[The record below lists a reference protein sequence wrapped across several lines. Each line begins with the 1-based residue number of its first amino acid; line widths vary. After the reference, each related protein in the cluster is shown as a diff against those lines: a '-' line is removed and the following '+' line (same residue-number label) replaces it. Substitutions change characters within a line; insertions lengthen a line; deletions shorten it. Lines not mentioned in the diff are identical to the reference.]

1 MPTFVYMTR
10 CDGCGHCVDI
20 CPSDIMHIDKTYRR
34 AYNIEPNMCWECY
47 SCVKAC
53 PQNAIDMRGYADFA
67 PLGHSVRVQRD
78 EKKGT
83 IAWRIKFRNGTEKNF
98 LSPITTKP
106 WGQAI
111 PKLAD
116 VPGPS
121 KEMRDS
127 QLLYNEPKW
136 IRMDEGGLRTLEAR
150 RSQAEERRLL
160 LMAYDTI
167 IEDGIDVL
175 VVGAGLGGSGAA
187 WEARFWGQNKK
198 IVIAEKANIDRSGA
212 VAQGLYAINCYMGT
226 RWGENNPE
234 DHVRY
239 ARIDLMGL
247 VREDLLFD
255 MARHVDSTVH
265 QFEEWGL
272 PIMKDPKTGRY
283 LREGR
288 WQIMIHGESYKPIVA
303 EAAKKSAD
311 KVFNRICV
319 THLLMDDSRENRVA
333 GAVGFNVRTGN
344 YHVFKSKTVI
354 CGAGGASNIFKP
366 RSVGEGSG
374 RTWYAPWSS
383 ASAYGLMIDAGAKM
397 TQMENRI
404 VLARFKDGYGPVGAY
419 FLHLKT
425 YTQNCLGEE
434 YESKWFP
441 DLQKMVG
448 KEYLDPEASHLTHR
462 PIPTCLRNHC
472 IISEVNAGRGPIHM
486 VTMRAFQDPHLEEV
500 GWENFLGM
508 TVGQAVLWA
517 ATDVD
522 PKNEN
527 PELTTSEPYVMGSH
541 ATCSGAWCSGPED
554 VSPPEYFWGYN
565 RMTTIEGPV
574 RRRRRGRRHAA
585 RLLVGVVHRRPSRGE
600 GRLQVHRRRQGR
612 RHRRLRRA
620 DQPPQGGD
628 LQAHGAL
635 PDLPQCDRGGRRQPA
650 LHQSQAGPGP
660 SAEADGRVLRRRDRQ
675 LHDQREAPEHRPQEA
690 QDHGGRPREPG
701 RQGHPR
707 AAARVGIEAPSPRCR
722 VRHAAHAVP
731 QGDALAGLLLP
742 G

>member
-1 MPTFVYMTR
+1 
-10 CDGCGHCVDI
+10 
-20 CPSDIMHIDKTYRR
+20 
-34 AYNIEPNMCWECY
+34 
-47 SCVKAC
+47 
-53 PQNAIDMRGYADFA
+53 
-67 PLGHSVRVQRD
+67 
-78 EKKGT
+78 
-83 IAWRIKFRNGTEKNF
+83 
-98 LSPITTKP
+98 
-106 WGQAI
+106 
-111 PKLAD
+111 
-116 VPGPS
+116 
-121 KEMRDS
+121 
-127 QLLYNEPKW
+127 
-136 IRMDEGGLRTLEAR
+136 
-150 RSQAEERRLL
+150 
-160 LMAYDTI
+160 
-167 IEDGIDVL
+167 
-175 VVGAGLGGSGAA
+175 
-187 WEARFWGQNKK
+187 
-198 IVIAEKANIDRSGA
+198 
-212 VAQGLYAINCYMGT
+212 
-226 RWGENNPE
+226 
-234 DHVRY
+234 
-239 ARIDLMGL
+239 
-247 VREDLLFD
+247 
-255 MARHVDSTVH
+255 
-265 QFEEWGL
+265 
-272 PIMKDPKTGRY
+272 
-283 LREGR
+283 
-288 WQIMIHGESYKPIVA
+288 
-303 EAAKKSAD
+303 
-311 KVFNRICV
+311 
-319 THLLMDDSRENRVA
+319 MDDSRENRVA

-565 RMTTIEGPV
+565 RMTTIEGLFGAGDAVGGTP
-574 RRRRRGRRHAA
+574 HAFSS
-585 RLLVGVVHRRPSRGE
+585 GSFTE
-600 GRLQVHRRRQGR
+600 GRLAAKAACKYIDDGKAEGIVVSDEQISRRKAEIFKPMEHYRIYRNAIVAGDVNPHYINPRQGLDR
-612 RHRRLRRA
+612 LQKLMDEYCGGVTVSYMTNEKLLNIGLKKLKIMEEDLENLAAKDIHELLRAWELKHRHRAAECVTQHTLFRKETRWPGYYYR
-620 DQPPQGGD
+620 GD
-628 LQAHGAL
+628 AMKVDDANWH
-635 PDLPQCDRGGRRQPA
+635 
-650 LHQSQAGPGP
+650 
-660 SAEADGRVLRRRDRQ
+660 VLTVSRRDPKSG
-675 LHDQREAPEHRPQEA
+675 EYTMEKAPWSATRNSMLAVARLNITEKTDEEILAIARPLWRDLVKSSNEGKYGEFARNFSSAMALAMNQVVA
-690 QDHGGRPREPG
+690 
-701 RQGHPR
+701 GHQF
-707 AAARVGIEAPSPRCR
+707 ANSELARNLSEEV
-722 VRHAAHAVP
+722 
-731 QGDALAGLLLP
+731 DALGIIRRGEHVTVLYRQRSTRKP
-742 G
+742 GEWLGRLVLGYEDGKVRIFGATIF

>member
-1 MPTFVYMTR
+1 
-10 CDGCGHCVDI
+10 
-20 CPSDIMHIDKTYRR
+20 MHIDKTYRR

-53 PQNAIDMRGYADFA
+53 PQNAIDVRGYADFA
-67 PLGHSVRVQRD
+67 PLGHSVRVDRD
-78 EKKGT
+78 EQKGT
-83 IAWRIKFRNGTEKNF
+83 IAWKIKFRNGTEKNF

-106 WGQAI
+106 WGTAI

-136 IRMDEGGLRTLEAR
+136 IRMDEGGLHTLEAS
-150 RSQAEERRLL
+150 RSQAEERRVL
-160 LMAYDTI
+160 LMAYKTI
-167 IEDGIDVL
+167 VEDGIDIL
-175 VVGAGLGGSGAA
+175 VVGAGLGGTGAA
-187 WEARFWGQNKK
+187 WEARFWGQDKK

-319 THLLMDDSRENRVA
+319 THLLMDDSKDEPGRRCRRLQRPHRQLPRLQVQDRDLRRGRRLQHLQAAFGGRRFRPHLVCALVVRVRLRAHDQRRRQDDADGKSHRA
-333 GAVGFNVRTGN
+333 GAFQGRLRPGRRLLPAPEDLYAKLPGRRVRIQ
-344 YHVFKSKTVI
+344 VV
-354 CGAGGASNIFKP
+354 P
-366 RSVGEGSG
+366 R
-374 RTWYAPWSS
+374 
-383 ASAYGLMIDAGAKM
+383 
-397 TQMENRI
+397 
-404 VLARFKDGYGPVGAY
+404 
-419 FLHLKT
+419 
-425 YTQNCLGEE
+425 
-434 YESKWFP
+434 
-441 DLQKMVG
+441 LQKMVG

-486 VTMRAFQDPHLEEV
+486 VTMQAFQDPHLEEV

-541 ATCSGAWCSGPED
+541 ATVLGRLVLGSRGRFPARVFLGLQPHD
-554 VSPPEYFWGYN
+554 DD
-565 RMTTIEGPV
+565 RRPV
-574 RRRRRGRRHAA
+574 RRR
-585 RLLVGVVHRRPSRGE
+585 
-600 GRLQVHRRRQGR
+600 
-612 RHRRLRRA
+612 
-620 DQPPQGGD
+620 
-628 LQAHGAL
+628 
-635 PDLPQCDRGGRRQPA
+635 
-650 LHQSQAGPGP
+650 
-660 SAEADGRVLRRRDRQ
+660 
-675 LHDQREAPEHRPQEA
+675 
-690 QDHGGRPREPG
+690 
-701 RQGHPR
+701 
-707 AAARVGIEAPSPRCR
+707 
-722 VRHAAHAVP
+722 
-731 QGDALAGLLLP
+731 
-742 G
+742 